1 MLLRR
6 VFRNSPG
13 LLMLLFTFFL
23 TLFCI
28 TMRIMRHYGEESS
41 YTKDYSSGSIVSDKL
56 QISMKSDTR
65 HRQQPLTVIYRDLS
79 HCSKPNYLPDY
90 EAHCWGK
97 CVDQNG
103 CGGNITSLDISQ
115 GRAYIRCFE
124 NFHLIGVRKCGTTDI
139 SHKWFLNT
147 PLRNKWGTRGF
158 HSGVSFLL
166 LFS

>member
-6 VFRNSPG
+6 IFRNPPG
-13 LLMLLFTFFL
+13 LIILLFTFFF
-23 TLFCI
+23 TLFCT
-28 TMRIMRHYGEESS
+28 TMRIIRYYGEKSS
-41 YTKDYSSGSIVSDKL
+41 YAKNYSGSIVSDKL

-97 CVDQNG
+97 CVEQNG

-115 GRAYIRCFE
+115 GKAYIRCFE

>member
-6 VFRNSPG
+6 VIRNSPG

-28 TMRIMRHYGEESS
+28 TMRIMRHYGEKSS
-41 YTKDYSSGSIVSDKL
+41 YTKEYSSGSIVSDKL
-56 QISMKSDTR
+56 QISMKSDTG

-97 CVDQNG
+97 CVEKNS
-103 CGGNITSLDISQ
+103 CKGNITSLDISQ

-124 NFHLIGVRKCGTTDI
+124 RQQLFTKNFKLDI
-139 SHKWFLNT
+139 VWN
-147 PLRNKWGTRGF
+147 RE
-158 HSGVSFLL
+158 
-166 LFS
+166 